1 MGLLIFLIASI
12 VVIGSFWYFNVYCEQ
27 YKKGCIRK
35 IRFTK
40 FLEIYENAPKKFGLY
55 KGYITYY
62 DNSSDY
68 SAYNFYFSIFETFR
82 YNRWLNKLQKG
93 RELLETNKKYEAV
106 EKCWERDKERYGNTN

>member
-1 MGLLIFLIASI
+1 MGLLYFLIACI
-12 VVIGSFWYFNVYCEQ
+12 VVIGSCWYFNVYCEQ

-35 IRFTK
+35 IRFKK
-40 FLEIYENAPKKFGLY
+40 FLEIYENAPKKLGLY

-82 YNRWLNKLQKG
+82 YNRWLDRRQKG
-93 RELLETNKKYEAV
+93 QELLESNKKYEAV
-106 EKCWERDKERYGNTN
+106 EKCWERDKERYGN